1 MDDLKKEKEVAFYS
15 ACVTAWIET
24 RMEYDKTI
32 ITLSATG
39 IGLLVTL
46 LSTVG
51 IFGTFHLITVCIA
64 LFGFLSAI
72 IITLYVF
79 IKNSD
84 YLENL
89 VNNKSENI
97 RLKKYDVFKNI
108 SFYVAVTFIVIAGII
123 FGVHN
128 QQKGSYM
135 NEEKKKIVK
144 EEIKQRSLEGLDQ
157 LKPKPNDSTTNKT
170 SEKKEKK

>member
-1 MDDLKKEKEVAFYS
+1 MDDLQKEKEVAYYT
-15 ACVTAWIET
+15 ACVTAWIES

-51 IFGTFHLITVCIA
+51 IFGTLHLITISIA

-72 IITLYVF
+72 LITLYVF

-84 YLENL
+84 YLEKL
-89 VNNKSENI
+89 VKDQKKNI
-97 RLKKYDVFKNI
+97 SLKKLDLWKNI
-108 SFYVAVTFIVIAGII
+108 SFYVAVISIVISGVI
-123 FGVHN
+123 FGINN
-128 QQKGSYM
+128 QLKGNNMS
-135 NEEKKKIVK
+135 EQKKKIVNDHT
-144 EEIKQRSLEGLDQ
+144 KQRSLEGLEK

-170 SEKKEKK
+170 PEKKEKK